1 MKKLLVLFLAFLF
14 LLLAGCN
21 NAATTEDAVI
31 YESYESNEKKQ
42 EMMQL
47 KYVDAGAVYYADE
60 TRKIKG
66 KTLWVILQYEI
77 SPGIFKYTAED
88 FGIKDASKI
97 EEIKDLGLSEW
108 KYDPYNLGEEFT
120 VRRELQIILKKSDE
134 DYLLELAKRIYELP
148 FVYTVSVDYKEGP
161 YTDLTSED
169 EIQATT
175 VKKDFPD
182 FENKEKAK
190 QYMIKREYSDKKY
203 LDIPKRDDLICKEI
217 YVSLMREVSLWEFEY
232 TAADFGIT
240 DLSKIKEIKND
251 TTGDKTYS
259 YYRQEVNIILNEIS
273 TTDAKA
279 LAQKIHDLPFVKS
292 VTLEYVFETLPEVLE
307 SNSLQTDGGDDAVA
321 KIFEKFAN
329 SISSKPIVMLNSF
342 EEFESIT
349 KELQA
354 TDSTDEDNYSA
365 SSKYAEQTKKYTK
378 EFFEKNTLFMAYFI
392 EGSISYGHRITGLN
406 ISNVMSVQISTII
419 PHESVFW
426 TEGGFVVFF
435 ELPKEKVK
443 NVEKIELT
451 NIKEKL

>member
-1 MKKLLVLFLAFLF
+1 MKKILSLFLAFLF

-21 NAATTEDAVI
+21 NFATTDEKAVI

-88 FGIKDASKI
+88 FGIKEASKI

-182 FENKEKAK
+182 FKNKEQAK
-190 QYMIKREYSDKKY
+190 QYMMQREYLDRGNLNCYHSDNIGGEILYIY
-203 LDIPKRDDLICKEI
+203 LPREL
-217 YVSLMREVSLWEFEY
+217 SLCEYEY

-240 DLSKIKEIKND
+240 DTSKIKEIKSFYNH
-251 TTGDKTYS
+251 DKTS
-259 YYRQEVNIILNEIS
+259 FYYRQEIRIIL
-273 TTDAKA
+273 K
-279 LAQKIHDLPFVKS
+279 
-292 VTLEYVFETLPEVLE
+292 
-307 SNSLQTDGGDDAVA
+307 
-321 KIFEKFAN
+321 
-329 SISSKPIVMLNSF
+329 
-342 EEFESIT
+342 
-349 KELQA
+349 
-354 TDSTDEDNYSA
+354 
-365 SSKYAEQTKKYTK
+365 
-378 EFFEKNTLFMAYFI
+378 EKNIDYLI
-392 EGSISYGHRITGLN
+392 ELAKKVYSKQF
-406 ISNVMSVQISTII
+406 V
-419 PHESVFW
+419 ESVSLDYYS
-426 TEGGFVVFF
+426 
-435 ELPKEKVK
+435 ELYED
-443 NVEKIELT
+443 
-451 NIKEKL
+451 